1 MLANVALETSTDAA
15 AERGTGGDE
24 GAGADPLAREA
35 WDLLQRIA
43 FAHKPAIVAA
53 AREFDLLPPHL
64 FALKNLDRPRP
75 MGELARMLFC
85 DNSNV
90 TGIVDRLEERGLVAR
105 TADEHDR
112 RVRLLVLTPEGERV
126 RAELIDRIGVPAPAI
141 TTLSREDKRAL
152 RDILSRAIKAD

>member
-1 MLANVALETSTDAA
+1 MLASMEAGTRTDAA
-15 AERGTGGDE
+15 AAGEGGVGDDD
-24 GAGADPLAREA
+24 ALAREA

-85 DNSNV
+85 DSSNV

-105 TADEHDR
+105 TADENDR
-112 RVRLLVLTPEGERV
+112 RVRLLVLTSEG
-126 RAELIDRIGVPAPAI
+126 
-141 TTLSREDKRAL
+141 
-152 RDILSRAIKAD
+152 